1 MHIDYLLLGKCLLTG
16 FITGAFFSLL
26 KLPIPAPAEFASIV
40 GILGIFLGL
49 LVVKAF
55 IH

>member
-1 MHIDYLLLGKCLLTG
+1 MHVDFILLGKSLVTG
-16 FITGAFFSLL
+16 FVAGLVFALL
-26 KLPIPAPAEFASIV
+26 KLPIPAPSEFASIV

-49 LVVKAF
+49 VVVKMF